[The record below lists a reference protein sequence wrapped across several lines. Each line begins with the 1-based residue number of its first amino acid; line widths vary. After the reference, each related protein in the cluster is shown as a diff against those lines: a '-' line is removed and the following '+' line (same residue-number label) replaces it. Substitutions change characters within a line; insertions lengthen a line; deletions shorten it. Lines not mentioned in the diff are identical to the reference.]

1 MFSQTYIPYDKAA
14 VVKPT
19 FVSELEQYV
28 NIFSQ
33 FTIFCEK
40 SNKNPKNFTKNNK
53 NFFFSVEKNYTGEKE
68 FSIALRK
75 LDGSPA
81 KFFSK
86 EISIEFLIKPRQN
99 GRKKMYDKLS
109 VKDTFMVLGI
119 QDLT

>member
-1 MFSQTYIPYDKAA
+1 MFCQTYILYDKAG

-40 SNKNPKNFTKNNK
+40 SDKNPKNFTKNNK
-53 NFFFSVEKNYTGEKE
+53 KNFFRLKNNYTGEKE
-68 FSIALRK
+68 FSLALRK

-81 KFFSK
+81 KFFSR
-86 EISIEFLIKPRQN
+86 EISVEFLIKPRQN
-99 GRKKMYDKLS
+99 GRKKN
-109 VKDTFMVLGI
+109 V
-119 QDLT
+119 